1 MAPGSRKTVFN
12 LPVVRFSGISRHSRG
27 RSTYLPILRAG
38 VIRDEFQLSA
48 IKRYLSKLHPDENRL
63 FQRALSGEMS
73 AAANCWFMKMPLS
86 HNILSGMMKRLS
98 SDALLSMQYT
108 NHCVRATSIT
118 NMKKCGVDDWRIC
131 SVSGHRN
138 VQSLTAY
145 DRPNLTES
153 CSMAEAI
160 DLRLPVADKSNH
172 AVQSSTPAVTVQSHS
187 SAVQSSASAVSPY
200 LNAASTTFKHSS
212 IVFNIHAERAV
223 EARKKLKRTHSAK

>member
-138 VQSLTAY
+138 VQSLTAC
-145 DRPNLTES
+145 D
-153 CSMAEAI
+153 
-160 DLRLPVADKSNH
+160 NH